1 MVAIIVEFLLAF
13 RMDSSV
19 TYPEMV
25 GSVGVFLLL
34 VAFFLNL
41 FGRLRHTATA
51 YHAMNVFGAGLSCY
65 ASYLIG
71 FFPFVI
77 LEGTWS
83 VVALIAL
90 VHHARKRTMEPRG
103 R

>member
-1 MVAIIVEFLLAF
+1 MH
-13 RMDSSV
+13 SSV

-41 FGRLRHTATA
+41 FGRLRHTSAS
-51 YHAMNVFGAGLSCY
+51 YQSMNVIGAGLSCY

-83 VVALIAL
+83 MVAFVAL
-90 VHHARKRTMEPRG
+90 VHHSRQRSERTMG
-103 R
+103 RRAR